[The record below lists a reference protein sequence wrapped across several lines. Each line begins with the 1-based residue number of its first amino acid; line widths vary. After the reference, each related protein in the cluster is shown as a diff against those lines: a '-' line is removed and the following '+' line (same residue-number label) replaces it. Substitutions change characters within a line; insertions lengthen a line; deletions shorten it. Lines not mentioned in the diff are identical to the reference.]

1 MTEQEILIKK
11 LILYKNDSTPQDDI
25 QIAEFVHQLWAI
37 DLVEL
42 KSVTYSDIWDDVT
55 ETQQGVELREAEDK
69 AHYASLTKKI
79 VVRDIIEWDI
89 NHHWAGLQSKWES
102 IKTILSKVGT

>member
-42 KSVTYSDIWDDVT
+42 KSVTYSDMWDDET
-55 ETQQGVELREAEDK
+55 ETQQGVELHTAEEK
-69 AHYASLTKKI
+69 AHYAGLSKNL
-79 VVRDIIEWDI
+79 VVHDIIEWDI
-89 NHHWAGLQSKWES
+89 DHHWEGLQGKWDS
-102 IKTILSKVGT
+102 IKTILSKVGI